1 MLLKSEFH
9 QRQQLAEA
17 GSLATTPKRCS
28 DIRHGVLTLRLMPVR
43 RRPGHLLC
51 LKGVLAQTWH
61 RAAMRAA
68 LQEDGASR
76 RWDQVQG
83 LTWHLPGG
91 ELRGVLQAYE
101 EEEACGSK
109 QQDG

>member
-28 DIRHGVLTLRLMPVR
+28 DIRHGVLTLRLMPV